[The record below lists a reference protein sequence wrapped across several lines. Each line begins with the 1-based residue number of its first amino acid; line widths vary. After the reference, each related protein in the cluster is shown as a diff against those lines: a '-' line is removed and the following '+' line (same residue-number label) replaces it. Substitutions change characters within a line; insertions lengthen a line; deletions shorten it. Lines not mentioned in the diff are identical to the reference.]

1 MFIDNQAILW
11 LKNKD
16 LKYTL
21 VIGHRDGGLYK
32 VTQKY
37 IQSMIHSTFSPHEVA
52 YEAWMYILTRIQSVY

>member
-37 IQSMIHSTFSPHEVA
+37 IQSMIHNTFSPHEVA
-52 YEAWMYILTRIQSVY
+52 